1 MRKYFGI
8 HNHTMYSNLRLLDSI
23 NRPKDLIDTAIKL
36 NLSGIAITDHESL
49 GAHVEVNKYAEEI
62 YKEHPDFTIAL
73 GNEIYLINERGNEQK
88 KYYHFILLAKD
99 IIGHRALRELSS
111 TAWFYGYE
119 ARRQERV
126 PTTKEE
132 LINIV
137 EQYKGH
143 LIATTACIGG
153 ELPSLLLAKWKSLPK
168 EENDNFMNTLL
179 NEEVQQYNNKIN
191 NFLGLMLKLFGEDF
205 YIECAP
211 SDKPD
216 QILVNQLL
224 REVAEEWNI
233 KMVVGTDAHYLTKEQ
248 RAIHKAYL
256 TSKEGEREVDE
267 FYEFARLMDS
277 DEVIQLLNL
286 SFENKSFI
294 EEILDNTLEVQNKIK
309 RYSLFHKQDIP
320 EVPVKDY
327 APFAWWGVNNDYAD
341 DMKHSYPTL
350 CKLFTS
356 KDPQDRY
363 WVNENWNKLDEMNK
377 GWVYACETGD
387 YTYLDRLEE
396 EARVKS
402 IISEKLETN
411 MFRYPNTL
419 QHYIDL
425 IWECGSMVGAGRGSS
440 CAALNHYL
448 MGITQLDPI
457 EWDLPF
463 FRYLNEERIELG
475 DIDIDIC
482 PSKRPLILQKIKEER
497 GQWLETDQEWAKENL
512 GCTLIATYGTEGAR
526 SAVLTACRG
535 YRGPGAGY
543 TIEGSTRDNEE
554 WATIYKEGIDVDD
567 ARYMSSLIPEERG
580 FTWSISDVYYGNKDK
595 ERKPVAAFVKEVDK
609 YPGLLDIILAI
620 EGLVNKRGSHASGVI
635 LFNGDPFEHS
645 AFMKTPNGEVI
656 TQYDLHDAEYM
667 GLTKYDFLVT
677 EVQDKLVQAI
687 ELMQYDNELPSNLS
701 LREIYDKYFHPNVIP
716 LQDEKIWDALSN
728 VSVINTFQFDSPV
741 GAQAAKKIQPHNVLE
756 MADANGLMRLMGE
769 EGEMRP
775 LDKYVRNKKNI
786 DLWYKEMD
794 NWGLTKDE
802 QKTLEPYFLKSYGVP
817 PSQEQLMTM
826 LMDKDI
832 CNFSLGE
839 ANMAR
844 KIVGKKQMSK
854 IPELHNMVLER
865 ASSKKLG
872 EYVWKYGAGP
882 QMGYSFSI
890 IHALAYSFIGV
901 QTLYIAT
908 HWNPIYWNTACLIVN
923 SGATDP
929 DNGGQTDYSKIAKAM
944 GEIIEAGINMSLVN
958 INSSDY
964 GFLPDAKNNRILYG
978 MKAVLNIND
987 DLIEATIANRP
998 YSSPKDYY
1006 QRVHPKKPAM
1016 ISLIKGGAF
1025 DDMMDRKQCM
1035 AWFIYETCDK
1045 KSRLTL
1051 QNLPTL
1057 MKRNMLPVDT
1067 DERKMAKRIYE
1078 FTRYLKAKCRKT
1090 AADPV
1095 YKLDDR
1101 AMNFLAEINFDY
1113 NYRNPY
1119 ELDAK
1124 VWDKYYQG
1132 WMDVFREW
1140 IKADSEQIL
1149 QTLNDEIFLD
1159 DWKKYADGNLSH
1171 WEMEALCFYYHEHE
1185 LLHLNKGKY
1194 GIVDFKDLKPYP
1206 VVEEVWHRGGK
1217 NINIFKLNK
1226 ICGTCIAKNKTKSTV
1241 SLLTTSG
1248 VVTVKFRK
1256 EYFALFDKQI
1266 SQKGADGVKH
1276 VVEKSWFNRG
1286 NMIVVMGIRSEDN
1299 FVVKKYASSS
1309 GHQLYRIESIDD
1321 NGDIILQTER
1331 ASGIAEDE

>member
-1 MRKYFGI
+1 M
-8 HNHTMYSNLRLLDSI
+8 
-23 NRPKDLIDTAIKL
+23 
-36 NLSGIAITDHESL
+36 AITDHESL

-62 YKEHPDFTIAL
+62 YKKYPNFVIAL
-73 GNEIYLINERGNEQK
+73 GNEIYLTDDRVKGQ
-88 KYYHFILLAKD
+88 KYYHFILIAKD
-99 IIGHRALRELSS
+99 AIGHRILRELSS
-111 TAWFYGYE
+111 QAWFHSYE
-119 ARRQERV
+119 DRRQERV
-126 PTTKEE
+126 PTLKSE
-132 LINIV
+132 LQELV
-137 EQYKGH
+137 EKYPGH

-153 ELPSLLLAKWKSLPK
+153 ELSQLLLKKAKYSEINT
-168 EENDNFMNTLL
+168 EESSATIQLYS
-179 NEEVQQYNNKIN
+179 QQIDTFITYCKA
-191 NFLGLMLKLFGEDF
+191 LFGDDF

-211 SDKPD
+211 SDKRD
-216 QILVNQLL
+216 QIIVNRLL
-224 REVAEEWNI
+224 RDISEKYQI
-233 KMVVGTDAHYLTKEQ
+233 KLVVGTDAHYLTKDK
-248 RAIHKAYL
+248 RMVHKAYL

-277 DEVIQLLNL
+277 DEVLQLLNL
-286 SFENKSFI
+286 SFGDSDFI
-294 EEILDNTLEVQNKIK
+294 NNIFDNTLEIQNKIK

-320 EVPVKDY
+320 EVPVKNY
-327 APFAWWGVNNDYAD
+327 EPSAWWGVNNDYAD

-425 IWECGSMVGAGRGSS
+425 IWDCGSMVGAGRGSS

-457 EWDLPF
+457 KWNLPF
-463 FRYLNEERIELG
+463 FRYLNEERVELG

-497 GQWLETDQEWAKENL
+497 GQWLKTDKEWVKENL
-512 GCTLIATYGTEGAR
+512 GCTLIATYGTEGSR
-526 SAVLTACRG
+526 SAIQTACRG
-535 YRGPGAGY
+535 YRSEDYP
-543 TIEGSTRDNEE
+543 D
-554 WATIYKEGIDVDD
+554 GIDVDD
-567 ARYMSSLIPEERG
+567 ARYLSSLVPEERG
-580 FTWSISDVYYGNKDK
+580 FSWSLKEVYYGDK
-595 ERKPVAAFVKEVDK
+595 EKERRPVTAFVKEVNK
-609 YPGLLDIILAI
+609 YPGLLEIMLAI

-645 AFMKTPNGEVI
+645 AFMMTPNGELI

-677 EVQDKLVQAI
+677 EVQDKLVQCI
-687 ELMQYDNELPSNLS
+687 ELMQRDNIFPKEMK
-701 LREIYDKYFHPNVIP
+701 LRDIYNKYFHPNVIP
-716 LQDEKIWDALSN
+716 LENKKIWEALSN

-741 GAQAAKKIQPHNVLE
+741 GMQAAKKIQPHNVLE

-786 DLWYKEMD
+786 GLWYKEMD

-802 QKTLEPYFLKSYGVP
+802 QSYLEPYFLKSYGVP

-826 LMDKDI
+826 LMDEHI

-865 ASSKKLG
+865 ASSRRLG

-908 HWNPIYWNTACLIVN
+908 NWNPIYWNTACLIVN

-944 GEIIEAGINMSLVN
+944 GDIINAGINLSLVN
-958 INSSDY
+958 INQSGY
-964 GFLPDAKNNRILYG
+964 GFEPDAKNNRILYG
-978 MKAVLNIND
+978 MKAMLNVGD
-987 DLIEATIANRP
+987 DVIDATIKNRP
-998 YSSPKDYY
+998 YISIKDYY
-1006 QRVHPKKPAM
+1006 NKVHPNKQAM

-1025 DDMMDRKQCM
+1025 DDMMERKMAM
-1035 AWFIYETCDK
+1035 AWFIWETCDK
-1045 KSRLTL
+1045 KKRITL
-1051 QNLPTL
+1051 QNMGGLIKYGLLPE
-1057 MKRNMLPVDT
+1057 KNEEEV
-1067 DERKMAKRIYE
+1067 MARRIYE
-1078 FTRYLKAKCRKT
+1078 FNRYLKAMCKNGEGYILDNR
-1090 AADPV
+1090 ALNFIHEIEADSLLENKNNEW
-1095 YKLDDR
+1095 Y
-1101 AMNFLAEINFDY
+1101 MS
-1113 NYRNPY
+1113 
-1119 ELDAK
+1119 AK
-1124 VWDKYYQG
+1124 NWDKKVYQK
-1132 WMDVFREW
+1132 WMDVFRAW
-1140 IKADSEQIL
+1140 IAENKDEIL
-1149 QTLNDEIFLD
+1149 DTLNSKIFYD
-1159 DWKKYADGNLSH
+1159 DWSKYAKGTISA

-1185 LLHLNKGKY
+1185 LAHVDNARYGFVNFMDLPEAPLIDRVFKRNGKE
-1194 GIVDFKDLKPYP
+1194 IK
-1206 VVEEVWHRGGK
+1206 
-1217 NINIFKLNK
+1217 IFKLSL
-1226 ICGTCIAKNKTKSTV
+1226 ICGTCIAKNKVKSTV
-1241 SLLTTSG
+1241 SLLTTTG

-1256 EYFALFDKQI
+1256 EYFNLFDKQI
-1266 SQKGADGVKH
+1266 SQKQADGTKKVI
-1276 VVEKSWFNRG
+1276 EKSWFNRG
-1286 NMIVVMGIRSEDN
+1286 SMIIVQGIRSDDN
-1299 FVVKKYASSS
+1299 FVTKKYANSEM
-1309 GHQLYRIESIDD
+1309 HQLYKIDE
-1321 NGDIILQTER
+1321 ILPDGSLKIRNER
-1331 ASGIAEDE
+1331 YQGEAEDDE

>member
-1 MRKYFGI
+1 MRKYFGV
-8 HNHTMYSNLRLLDSI
+8 HNHTMYSNLRLLDCI
-23 NRPKDLIDTAIKL
+23 NRPKDLINTAIQL
-36 NLSGIAITDHESL
+36 GLSGIAITDHESL
-49 GAHVEVNKYAEEI
+49 GAHVEVNKYAEEV

-73 GNEIYLINERGNEQK
+73 GNEIYLIDERGGNQ
-88 KYYHFILLAKD
+88 KYYHFILIAKD
-99 IIGHRALRELSS
+99 ELGHRALRELSS

-119 ARRQERV
+119 ERRQERV
-126 PTTKEE
+126 PTTKAE
-132 LINIV
+132 LIKIV
-137 EQYKGH
+137 NKYKGH

-153 ELPSLLLAKWKSLPK
+153 ELPSLLLKRFKSMPK
-168 EENDNFMNTLL
+168 PELDNFSNELL
-179 NEEVQQYNNKIN
+179 IKEYDEYTEKIN
-191 NFLGLMLKLFGEDF
+191 NFLILMTELFGEDF

-211 SDKPD
+211 SNKEE
-216 QILVNQLL
+216 QILANKLL
-224 REVAEEWNI
+224 KEVAYEIHI
-233 KMVVGTDAHYLTKEQ
+233 KMVVGTDAHYLTKEH

-277 DEVIQLLNL
+277 DEVEELLSL
-286 SFENKSFI
+286 SFENKDFV
-294 EEILDNTLEVQNKIK
+294 EEILDNTLEIQSKIK

-320 EVPVKDY
+320 EVPVEDY
-327 APFAWWGVNNDYAD
+327 QKSGWWGVNNDYAD
-341 DMKHSYPTL
+341 DMKSSYPTI

-356 KDPQDRY
+356 DDIQDRY
-363 WVNENWNKLDEMNK
+363 WINQCWDKLDDMNK
-377 GWVYACETGD
+377 GWIHYLETGD
-387 YTYLDRLEE
+387 DEYIKRLEE

-425 IWECGSMVGAGRGSS
+425 IWDCGSMVGAGRGSS

-497 GQWLETDQEWAKENL
+497 GQWLKTNQEWAKENL

-526 SAVLTACRG
+526 SAIQTACRG
-535 YRGPGAGY
+535 YR
-543 TIEGSTRDNEE
+543 SEE
-554 WATIYKEGIDVDD
+554 YPDGIDVDD
-567 ARYMSSLIPEERG
+567 ARYMASLVPEERG
-580 FTWSISDVYYGNKDK
+580 FNWSIKEVYYGDKDK
-595 ERKPVAAFVKEVDK
+595 GRQPVAAFVKEVKK
-609 YPGLLDIILAI
+609 YPGLLEIILEI
-620 EGLVNKRGSHASGVI
+620 EGLVNHRGSHASGVI

-645 AFMKTPNGEVI
+645 AFMKTPKGEII

-687 ELMQYDNELPSNLS
+687 ELMQKDGELPNDLS
-701 LREIYDKYFHPNVIP
+701 LREVYDKYFHPNVIP
-716 LQDEKIWDALSN
+716 LQDERIWDALSN
-728 VSVINTFQFDSPV
+728 VKVINTFQFDSPV

-794 NWGLTKDE
+794 NFGLTKDE
-802 QKTLEPYFLKSYGVP
+802 QKSLEPYFLKSYGVP

-854 IPELHNMVLER
+854 IPELHNMVLDR
-865 ASSKKLG
+865 ASSRRLG

-908 HWNPIYWNTACLIVN
+908 NWNPIYWNTACLIVN

-978 MKAVLNIND
+978 MKAMLNVGD
-987 DLIEATIANRP
+987 DVIEATIKNRP

-1006 QRVHPKKPAM
+1006 LRVKPKKPAM

-1057 MKRNMLPVDT
+1057 MKRNMLPIDT
-1067 DERKMAKRIYE
+1067 EERRMAKRIYE

-1090 AADPV
+1090 AADPI
-1095 YKLDDR
+1095 YELDDR
-1101 AMNFLAEINFDY
+1101 AIAFLDEIDFNDRQVFTL
-1113 NYRNPY
+1113 NV
-1119 ELDAK
+1119 K
-1124 VWDKYYQG
+1124 TWDKYYQG

-1140 IKADSEQIL
+1140 IKADSERIL

-1185 LLHLNKGKY
+1185 LAHLNKGKY
-1194 GIVDFKDLKPYP
+1194 GVVDFKDLKPYP
-1206 VVEEVWHRGGK
+1206 VVEQVWQRGGK
-1217 NINIFKLNK
+1217 DINIYKLNK

-1266 SQKGADGVKH
+1266 SQRGADGVKH

-1286 NMIVVMGIRSEDN
+1286 NMIMVMGIRSEDN

-1309 GHQLYRIESIDD
+1309 GHQLYRINEIDE

-1331 ASGIAEDE
+1331 ASGMAEDE

>member
-1 MRKYFGI
+1 MRNYFGV
-8 HNHTMYSNLRLLDSI
+8 HNHTMYSNIRLLDSI
-23 NRPKDLIDTAIKL
+23 NRPKDLIDKAIEL
-36 NLSGIAITDHESL
+36 GLSGIAITDHESL

-62 YKEHPDFTIAL
+62 YKEHPDFVIAL
-73 GNEIYLINERGNEQK
+73 GNEIYLINMRGNSQ
-88 KYYHFILLAKD
+88 KYYHFILIAKD
-99 IIGHRALRELSS
+99 ALGHRALRELSS
-111 TAWFYGYE
+111 TAWYYSYE
-119 ARRQERV
+119 ERRQERV
-126 PTTKEE
+126 PTEKSE
-132 LINIV
+132 LKQIV
-137 EQYKGH
+137 EKYKGH

-153 ELPSLLLAKWKSLPK
+153 ELPSLLLKREKSVPQ
-168 EENDNFMNTLL
+168 ENLDNFTNELL
-179 NEEVQQYNNKIN
+179 KIDYDEYTTQIN
-191 NFLGLMLKLFGEDF
+191 DFMELMINLFGDDF

-211 SDKPD
+211 SNKED
-216 QILVNQLL
+216 QILANQLL
-224 REVAEEWNI
+224 KEVATEWDV
-233 KMVVGTDAHYLTKEQ
+233 KMVVGTDAHYLTKEH

-277 DEVIQLLNL
+277 DEVEELLNL
-286 SFENKSFI
+286 SFSKDLVQK
-294 EEILDNTLEVQNKIK
+294 ILDNTLEIQGKIE

-327 APFAWWGVNNDYAD
+327 TPSAWWGVNNDYAD

-350 CKLFTS
+350 SKLFTS

-363 WVNENWNKLDEMNK
+363 WVNENWDKLNEINK
-377 GWVYACETGD
+377 GWVHACETGD

-425 IWECGSMVGAGRGSS
+425 IWDCGSMVGAGRGSS

-463 FRYLNEERIELG
+463 FRYLNEERVELG

-497 GQWLETDQEWAKENL
+497 GQWLITDQEWAKENL
-512 GCTLIATYGTEGAR
+512 GCTLIATYGTEGSK
-526 SAVLTACRG
+526 SAIQTACRG
-535 YRGPGAGY
+535 YRSEDYP
-543 TIEGSTRDNEE
+543 N
-554 WATIYKEGIDVDD
+554 GIDVDD
-567 ARYMSSLIPEERG
+567 ARYMASLIPEERG
-580 FTWSISDVYYGNKDK
+580 FNWTIKETYYGNKDK
-595 ERKPVAAFVKEVDK
+595 ERRPVAAFVKEVDK
-609 YPGLLDIILAI
+609 YPGLLEIILEI
-620 EGLVNKRGSHASGVI
+620 EGLVNHRGSHASGVI

-645 AFMKTPNGEVI
+645 AFMKTPKGEVI

-677 EVQDKLVQAI
+677 EVQDKLVQTI
-687 ELMQYDNELPSNLS
+687 ELMQYDGVLPAELS
-701 LREIYDKYFHPNVIP
+701 LREIYDQYLHPNVIP
-716 LQDEKIWDALSN
+716 LKDQRIWDALAN
-728 VSVINTFQFDSPV
+728 VSVINTFQFDSLV
-741 GAQAAKKIQPHNVLE
+741 GAQAARKIAPQTVLE

-775 LDKYVRNKKNI
+775 LDKYVRNKNNI
-786 DLWYKEMD
+786 DLWYREMD
-794 NWGLTKDE
+794 NFGLTKDE
-802 QKTLEPYFLKSYGVP
+802 QSYLEPYFLKSYGVP

-826 LMDKDI
+826 LMDENI

-839 ANMAR
+839 ANAAR

-854 IPELHNMVLER
+854 IPELHNKVLER
-865 ASSKKLG
+865 ASSRRLG

-908 HWNPIYWNTACLIVN
+908 NWNPIYWNTACLIVN

-929 DNGGQTDYSKIAKAM
+929 ENGGQTDYSKIAKAM
-944 GEIIEAGINMSLVN
+944 GEIMAAGINMSLVD

-978 MKAVLNIND
+978 MKAMLNVGD
-987 DLIEATIANRP
+987 DVIDATIANRP
-998 YSSPKDYY
+998 YSSPKDFY

-1025 DDMMDRKQCM
+1025 DEMMDRKQCM

-1057 MKRNMLPVDT
+1057 MKRNMLPIDT
-1067 DERKMAKRIYE
+1067 EERRMAKRIYE

-1090 AADPV
+1090 AADV
-1095 YKLDDR
+1095 EYNLDDR
-1101 AMNFLAEINFDY
+1101 AIAFLDEIDFNNRQAFTMNVKA
-1113 NYRNPY
+1113 
-1119 ELDAK
+1119 
-1124 VWDKYYQG
+1124 WDKYYQD

-1140 IKADSEQIL
+1140 IKEDKDQIL

-1159 DWKKYADGNLSH
+1159 DWKKYADGTISH

-1185 LLHLNKGKY
+1185 LAHLNKGKY
-1194 GIVDFKDLKPYP
+1194 GIVEFEDLPENP
-1206 VVEEVWHRGGK
+1206 VIENTFARGGK
-1217 NINIFKLNK
+1217 IINMFKLSK
-1226 ICGTCIAKNKTKSTV
+1226 ICGTCIAKNKVKSTV

-1266 SQKGADGVKH
+1266 SQRGSDGVKH

-1286 NMIVVMGIRSEDN
+1286 SMIMVMGIRSEDN
-1299 FVVKKYASSS
+1299 FIAKKYASSG
-1309 GHQLYRIESIDD
+1309 GHQLYKITEIDG

-1331 ASGIAEDE
+1331 ASGIAEEE

>member
-1 MRKYFGI
+1 MRKYFGV

-23 NRPKDLIDTAIKL
+23 NRPKDLINTAIKL
-36 NLSGIAITDHESL
+36 GLSGIAITDHESL

-73 GNEIYLINERGNEQK
+73 GNEIYLVNMRGNSQ
-88 KYYHFILLAKD
+88 KYYHFILIAKD
-99 IIGHRALRELSS
+99 ALGHRALRELSS
-111 TAWFYGYE
+111 TAWYYGYE
-119 ARRQERV
+119 DRRQERV
-126 PTTKEE
+126 PTTKDE
-132 LINIV
+132 LKNIV
-137 EQYKGH
+137 ERYKGH

-153 ELPSLLLAKWKSLPK
+153 ELPSLLLKKWKNLPLHDDEMDEFTKSLMQANVEVCNK
-168 EENDNFMNTLL
+168 EISDFL
-179 NEEVQQYNNKIN
+179 N
-191 NFLGLMLKLFGEDF
+191 LMLELFGDDF

-211 SDKPD
+211 SNKPD
-216 QILVNQLL
+216 QILANQLL
-224 REVAEEWNI
+224 KETAMEWDI

-248 RAIHKAYL
+248 RPIHKAYL

-277 DEVIQLLNL
+277 DEVEELLNL
-286 SFENKSFI
+286 SFSKTLI
-294 EEILDNTLEVQNKIK
+294 QEILDNTLEIQSKIE

-327 APFAWWGVNNDYAD
+327 KPFAWWGVNNDYAD
-341 DMKHSYPTL
+341 DMKHSYPTI

-363 WVNENWNKLDEMNK
+363 WVNENWNKLDELNK
-377 GWVYACETGD
+377 GWIHYIETGD
-387 YTYLDRLEE
+387 DEYLKRLEE

-425 IWECGSMVGAGRGSS
+425 IWDCGSMVGAGRGSS

-457 EWDLPF
+457 KWDLPF

-482 PSKRPLILQKIKEER
+482 PSKRPIILQKIKEER
-497 GQWLETDQEWAKENL
+497 KQWLDTIQEWAKENL
-512 GCTLIATYGTEGAR
+512 GCTLVATYGTEKPRRAIQ
-526 SAVLTACRG
+526 TACRG
-535 YRGPGAGY
+535 YRSDDYP
-543 TIEGSTRDNEE
+543 D
-554 WATIYKEGIDVDD
+554 GIDVDD

-580 FTWSISDVYYGNKDK
+580 FSWTISETYYGDKDK
-595 ERKPVAAFVKEVDK
+595 GRRPVQAFVKELEK
-609 YPGLLDIILAI
+609 YPGLLDIILSI
-620 EGLVNKRGSHASGVI
+620 EGIVCQRGVHASGVI

-645 AFMKTPNGEVI
+645 AFMKTPEGEVI
-656 TQYDLHDAEYM
+656 TQFDLHDAEYM
-667 GLTKYDFLVT
+667 GLTKYDFLCT
-677 EVQDKLVQAI
+677 EVQDKLVQTI
-687 ELMQYDNELPSNLS
+687 ELMKYDGELPSDLT
-701 LREIYDKYFHPNVIP
+701 LRQIYDKYFHPNVIP
-716 LQDEKIWDALSN
+716 LDDEKIWDALAN

-741 GAQAAKKIQPHNVLE
+741 GIQAAKKIRPKNVLE

-769 EGEMRP
+769 EGEIRP
-775 LDKYVRNKKNI
+775 LDKYVKYKNNLR
-786 DLWYKEMD
+786 LWYKEME
-794 NWGLTKDE
+794 NFGLTSEE
-802 QKTLEPYFLKSYGVP
+802 QTYLEPYFKKSYGVP

-826 LMDKDI
+826 LMDEHI

-844 KIVGKKQMSK
+844 KVVGKKQMSK
-854 IPELHNMVLER
+854 IPELHQMVLDR
-865 ASSKKLG
+865 ASSKRLG

-908 HWNPIYWNTACLIVN
+908 HWNPIYWDTACLIVN
-923 SGATDP
+923 SGAIDP

-944 GEIIEAGINMSLVN
+944 GEIINAGINLSLVN

-964 GFLPDAKNNRILYG
+964 GFLPDAENNRILYG
-978 MKAVLNIND
+978 MKAMLNVGD
-987 DLIEATIANRP
+987 DVIEEIRANRP
-998 YSSPKDYY
+998 YSSPKDFY

-1045 KSRLTL
+1045 KSRITL

-1067 DERKMAKRIYE
+1067 EERRMAVRIYE

-1090 AADPV
+1090 AADV
-1095 YKLDDR
+1095 EYKLDDR
-1101 AMNFLAEINFDY
+1101 AIAFLDEIDFNNRQAFSMNV
-1113 NYRNPY
+1113 
-1119 ELDAK
+1119 K
-1124 VWDKYYQG
+1124 VWDKYYQS

-1140 IKADSEQIL
+1140 IKEDKDQIL
-1149 QTLNDEIFLD
+1149 QSLNDEIFLD
-1159 DWKKYADGNLSH
+1159 DWKKYAKGNLSH

-1185 LLHLNKGKY
+1185 LAHLNKGKY
-1194 GIVDFKDLKPYP
+1194 GISEFKDLPENP
-1206 VVEEVWHRGGK
+1206 VIENTFTRGSK
-1217 NINIFKLNK
+1217 VINMYKLSK

-1266 SQKGADGVKH
+1266 SQRGADGIKH

-1286 NMIVVMGIRSEDN
+1286 SMIMVMGIRSEDN
-1299 FVVKKYASSS
+1299 FIAKKYATSG
-1309 GHQLYRIESIDD
+1309 GHQLYKITEIDE

-1331 ASGIAEDE
+1331 ARGTAEEE

>member
-1 MRKYFGI
+1 
-8 HNHTMYSNLRLLDSI
+8 MYSNLRLLDCI
-23 NRPKDLIDTAIKL
+23 NRPKDLIDTAIQL
-36 NLSGIAITDHESL
+36 GLSGIAITDHESL
-49 GAHVEVNKYAEEI
+49 GAHVEVNKYAEEV

-73 GNEIYLINERGNEQK
+73 GNEIYLIDERGGNQ
-88 KYYHFILLAKD
+88 KYYHFILIAKD
-99 IIGHRALRELSS
+99 ALGHRALRELSS

-119 ARRQERV
+119 ERRQERV
-126 PTTKEE
+126 PTIKAE
-132 LINIV
+132 LIKIV
-137 EQYKGH
+137 NKYKGH

-153 ELPSLLLAKWKSLPK
+153 ELPSLLLAQWKTLPPKDVELDTTTASLARVEFDK
-168 EENDNFMNTLL
+168 YEE
-179 NEEVQQYNNKIN
+179 KIN
-191 NFLGLMLKLFGEDF
+191 SFLILMTELFGEDF

-211 SDKPD
+211 SNKED

-224 REVAEEWNI
+224 YELASDRHF
-233 KMVVGTDAHYLTKEQ
+233 KMVVGTDAHYLTKEH

-277 DEVIQLLNL
+277 DEVEELLSL
-286 SFENKSFI
+286 SFHNKEFI
-294 EEILDNTLEVQNKIK
+294 QQILDNTLEVQSKIK

-327 APFAWWGVNNDYAD
+327 QKSGWWGVNNDYAD
-341 DMKHSYPTL
+341 DMKSSYPTI

-356 KDPQDRY
+356 DDIQDRY
-363 WVNENWNKLDEMNK
+363 WINQCWDKLDDMNK
-377 GWVYACETGD
+377 GWIHYLETGND
-387 YTYLDRLEE
+387 EYIKRLEE

-425 IWECGSMVGAGRGSS
+425 IWDCGSMVGAGRGSS

-497 GQWLETDQEWAKENL
+497 GQWLKTNQEWAKENL

-543 TIEGSTRDNEE
+543 IEEGPTRDEEE

-687 ELMQYDNELPSNLS
+687 ELMQKDGELPNDLS
-701 LREIYDKYFHPNVIP
+701 LREVYDKYFHPNVIP
-716 LQDEKIWDALSN
+716 LDDERIWDALSN
-728 VSVINTFQFDSPV
+728 VKVINTFQFDSPV

-794 NWGLTKDE
+794 NFGLTKDE
-802 QKTLEPYFLKSYGVP
+802 QKSLEPYFLKSYGVP

-832 CNFSLGE
+832 CDFSLGE

-854 IPELHNMVLER
+854 IPELHNMVLDR
-865 ASSKKLG
+865 ASSRRLG

-908 HWNPIYWNTACLIVN
+908 NWNPIYWNTACLIVN

-978 MKAVLNIND
+978 MKAMLNVGD
-987 DLIEATIANRP
+987 DVIEATIKNRP

-1006 QRVHPKKPAM
+1006 LRVHPKKPAM

-1057 MKRNMLPVDT
+1057 MKRNMLPIDT
-1067 DERKMAKRIYE
+1067 EERRMAKRIYE

-1095 YKLDDR
+1095 YVLDDR
-1101 AMNFLAEINFDY
+1101 AMNFLSEIEFN
-1113 NYRNPY
+1113 NYGY
-1119 ELDAK
+1119 TLDAK

-1140 IKADSEQIL
+1140 IKADSQQIL

-1185 LLHLNKGKY
+1185 LAHLNKGKY
-1194 GIVDFKDLKPYP
+1194 GVVDFKDLKPYP
-1206 VVEEVWHRGGK
+1206 VVEQVWQKGGK
-1217 NINIFKLNK
+1217 DINIYKLNK

-1266 SQKGADGVKH
+1266 SQRGADGVKH

-1286 NMIVVMGIRSEDN
+1286 NMIMVMGIRSEDN

-1309 GHQLYRIESIDD
+1309 GHQLYRINEIDE

-1331 ASGIAEDE
+1331 ASGMAEDE

>member
-1 MRKYFGI
+1 MREYFGL

-23 NRPKDLIDTAIKL
+23 NHPKDLIDTAIQL
-36 NLSGIAITDHESL
+36 GLSGVAITDHESL

-62 YKEHPDFTIAL
+62 YKKYPNFVIAL
-73 GNEIYLINERGNEQK
+73 GNEIYLTDDRVKGQ
-88 KYYHFILLAKD
+88 KYYHFILIAKD
-99 IIGHRALRELSS
+99 AIGHRILRELSS
-111 TAWFYGYE
+111 QAWFHSYE
-119 ARRQERV
+119 DRRQERV
-126 PTTKEE
+126 PTLKSE
-132 LINIV
+132 LQELV
-137 EQYKGH
+137 EKYPGH

-153 ELPSLLLAKWKSLPK
+153 ELSQLLLKKAKYSEINT
-168 EENDNFMNTLL
+168 EESSATIQLYS
-179 NEEVQQYNNKIN
+179 QQIDTFITYCKA
-191 NFLGLMLKLFGEDF
+191 LFGDDF

-211 SDKPD
+211 SDKRD
-216 QILVNQLL
+216 QVIVNRLL
-224 REVAEEWNI
+224 RDISEKYQI
-233 KMVVGTDAHYLTKEQ
+233 KLVVGTDAHYLTKDK
-248 RAIHKAYL
+248 RMVHKAYL

-277 DEVIQLLNL
+277 DEVLQLLNL
-286 SFENKSFI
+286 SFGDSDFI
-294 EEILDNTLEVQNKIK
+294 NNIFDNTLEIQNKIK

-320 EVPVKDY
+320 EVPVKNY
-327 APFAWWGVNNDYAD
+327 EPSAWWGVNNDYAD

-457 EWDLPF
+457 KWNLPF
-463 FRYLNEERIELG
+463 FRYLNEERVELG

-497 GQWLETDQEWAKENL
+497 GQWLKTDKEWAKENL
-512 GCTLIATYGTEGAR
+512 GCTLIATYGTEGSR

-535 YRGPGAGY
+535 YRGPGAEY
-543 TIEGSTRDNEE
+543 TLSGPTRDSEE

-580 FTWSISDVYYGNKDK
+580 FTWSIKEVYYGDK
-595 ERKPVAAFVKEVDK
+595 EKERRPVAAFVKEVNK
-609 YPGLLDIILAI
+609 YPGLLEIMLAI

-645 AFMKTPNGEVI
+645 AFMMTPNGELI

-677 EVQDKLVQAI
+677 EVQDKLVQCI
-687 ELMQYDNELPSNLS
+687 ELMQRDNIFPKEMK
-701 LREIYDKYFHPNVIP
+701 LRDIYNKYFHPNVIP
-716 LQDEKIWDALSN
+716 LENKKIWEALSN

-741 GAQAAKKIQPHNVLE
+741 GMQAAKKIQPHNVLE

-786 DLWYKEMD
+786 GLWYKEMD

-802 QKTLEPYFLKSYGVP
+802 QSYLEPYFLKSYGVP

-826 LMDKDI
+826 LMDEHI

-865 ASSKKLG
+865 ASSRRLG

-908 HWNPIYWNTACLIVN
+908 NWNPIYWNTACLIVN

-944 GEIIEAGINMSLVN
+944 GEIIKEGINMSLVD

-978 MKAVLNIND
+978 MKAMLNVGD
-987 DLIEATIANRP
+987 DVIEATIANRP
-998 YSSPKDYY
+998 FVSPRDFY
-1006 QRVHPKKPAM
+1006 QRVRPKKPAM

-1025 DDMMDRKQCM
+1025 DEMMDRKECM
-1035 AWFIYETCDK
+1035 AWFIWETCDK

-1057 MKRNMLPVDT
+1057 IKRGMLPIDT
-1067 DERKMAKRIYE
+1067 EERKMARRVYE

-1090 AADPV
+1090 TADAF
-1095 YKLDDR
+1095 YKLDER
-1101 AMNFLAEINFDY
+1101 AMNFLAEINFEY
-1113 NYRNPY
+1113 NYDNPY
-1119 ELDAK
+1119 ELSVK

-1132 WMDVFREW
+1132 WMNVFREW
-1140 IKADSEQIL
+1140 IKEDGEQIL
-1149 QTLNDEIFLD
+1149 QNLNDEIFLE
-1159 DWKKYADGNLSH
+1159 DWKKYADGSISH
-1171 WEMEALCFYYHEHE
+1171 WEMEALCFYYHQHE
-1185 LLHLNKGKY
+1185 LAHLNKHKY
-1194 GIVDFKDLKPYP
+1194 GIVDYNDLSPTPKVETVYKNKYP
-1206 VVEEVWHRGGK
+1206 
-1217 NINIFKLNK
+1217 IYKLYK
-1226 ICGTCIAKNKTKSTV
+1226 ICGTCIAKNKNKSTV

-1266 SQKGADGVKH
+1266 SQKDATGTKH

-1286 NMIVVMGIRSEDN
+1286 SMIMVMGIRSEDN
-1299 FVVKKYASSS
+1299 FISKKYANSG
-1309 GHQLYRIESIDD
+1309 GHQLYKIDEINE
-1321 NGDIILQTER
+1321 NGDIILRSER
-1331 ASGIAEDE
+1331 AKGYAEEGED

>member
-1 MRKYFGI
+1 MRSYFGI

-23 NRPKDLIDTAIKL
+23 NRPKDLIDKAIEL
-36 NLSGIAITDHESL
+36 GLSGIAITDHESL
-49 GAHVEVNKYAEEI
+49 GAHVEVNKYADEI
-62 YKEHPDFTIAL
+62 YKEHPDFVIAL
-73 GNEIYLINERGNEQK
+73 GNEIYLIDGERGNNQ
-88 KYYHFILLAKD
+88 KYYHFILISKD
-99 IIGHRALRELSS
+99 ELGHRALRELSS
-111 TAWFYGYE
+111 TAWYHSYVD
-119 ARRQERV
+119 RRMERV

-132 LINIV
+132 LKTIV
-137 EQYKGH
+137 KKYKGH
-143 LIATTACIGG
+143 LIATSACIGG
-153 ELPSLLLAKWKSLPK
+153 ELPKLLLSKWKSMPK
-168 EENDNFMNTLL
+168 ENNDDFMNSLLQADVNEYDQKIDNFLTLMK
-179 NEEVQQYNNKIN
+179 E
-191 NFLGLMLKLFGEDF
+191 LFGEDF
-205 YIECAP
+205 YIEVAP
-211 SDKPD
+211 SDKED
-216 QILVNQLL
+216 QILANRLL
-224 REVAEEWNI
+224 EETAYKYNI
-233 KMVVGTDAHYLTKEQ
+233 EIVVGTDAHYLTKEHRQ
-248 RAIHKAYL
+248 IHKAYL
-256 TSKEGEREVDE
+256 TSNEGEREVDD

-277 DEVIQLLNL
+277 DEVEQLLNL
-286 SFENKSFI
+286 SFDSPRLI
-294 EEILDNTLEVQNKIK
+294 QRILDNTQEIQSKIK

-327 APFAWWGVNNDYAD
+327 EPSAWWGVNNDYAD

-363 WVNENWNKLDEMNK
+363 WVNENWNKLDEINK
-377 GWVYACETGD
+377 GWVYACDTGD

-402 IISEKLETN
+402 VISEKLETN

-457 EWDLPF
+457 EWNLPF
-463 FRYLNEERIELG
+463 FRYLNDERVELG

-497 GQWLETDQEWAKENL
+497 GQWLNTDQEWAKENL
-512 GCTLIATYGTEGAR
+512 GCTLIATYGTEGTK
-526 SAVLTACRG
+526 SAIQTACRG
-535 YRGPGAGY
+535 YRSEDYP
-543 TIEGSTRDNEE
+543 N
-554 WATIYKEGIDVDD
+554 GIDVDD
-567 ARYMSSLIPEERG
+567 ARYLSSLIPEERG
-580 FTWSISDVYYGNKDK
+580 FSWTIREVYYGDK
-595 ERKPVAAFVKEVDK
+595 EKDRKPVTAFIKEVNK
-609 YPGLLDIILAI
+609 YPGLLDIILEI
-620 EGLVNKRGSHASGVI
+620 EGLVNHRGSHASGVI

-645 AFMKTPNGEVI
+645 AFMKTPKGEVI

-687 ELMQYDNELPSNLS
+687 ELMQNDGVLPKDMK

-716 LQDEKIWDALSN
+716 LQDERIWDALSN

-741 GAQAAKKIQPHNVLE
+741 GAQAAKKIQPHSVLE

-802 QKTLEPYFLKSYGVP
+802 QSYLEPYFKQSYGVP

-826 LMDKDI
+826 LMDEHI

-839 ANMAR
+839 ANAAR

-854 IPELHNMVLER
+854 IPELHQKVLDK
-865 ASSKKLG
+865 ASSRRLG

-908 HWNPIYWNTACLIVN
+908 NWNPIYWNTACLIVN

-944 GEIIEAGINMSLVN
+944 GEIIDAGINMSLVS

-964 GFLPDAKNNRILYG
+964 GFIPDAKNNRILYG
-978 MKAVLNIND
+978 MKAMLNVGD
-987 DLIEATIANRP
+987 DVIEATIANRP

-1006 QRVHPKKPAM
+1006 QRVKPKKPAM

-1025 DDMMDRKQCM
+1025 DDMMDRKMCM

-1067 DERKMAKRIYE
+1067 EERQMARRIYE
-1078 FTRYLKAKCRKT
+1078 FTRYLKAKCRKS
-1090 AADPV
+1090 AADV
-1095 YKLDDR
+1095 EYVLDDR
-1101 AMNFLAEINFDY
+1101 AMSFLNEIGWEDY
-1113 NYRNPY
+1113 DGYTLN
-1119 ELDAK
+1119 AK
-1124 VWDKYYQG
+1124 KWDKYYQG
-1132 WMDVFREW
+1132 WMDVFRDW
-1140 IKADSEQIL
+1140 IRADSAQIL

-1159 DWKKYADGNLSH
+1159 DWKKYASGNLSH

-1185 LLHLNKGKY
+1185 LAHLNKSKY
-1194 GIVDFKDLKPYP
+1194 GISDFKDLPYYP
-1206 VVEEVWHRGGK
+1206 VVENTWQRGNTQIK
-1217 NINIFKLNK
+1217 MYKLSK
-1226 ICGTCIAKNKTKSTV
+1226 ICGTCIAKNKVKSTV

-1266 SQKGADGVKH
+1266 SQRDSTGVKH

-1286 NMIVVMGIRSEDN
+1286 NMIMVMGMRSEDN
-1299 FVVKKYASSS
+1299 FVAKKYASSG
-1309 GHQLYRIESIDD
+1309 GHQLYKITEIDK

-1331 ASGIAEDE
+1331 ASGTAEEE